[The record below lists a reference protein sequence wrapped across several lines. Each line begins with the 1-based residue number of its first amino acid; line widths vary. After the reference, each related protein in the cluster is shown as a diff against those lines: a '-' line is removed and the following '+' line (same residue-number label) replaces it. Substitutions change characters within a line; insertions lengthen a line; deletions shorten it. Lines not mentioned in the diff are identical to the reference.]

1 MGLFLARE
9 LKISI
14 IKHLKCQRRPVNQV
28 CFYILLDVPQI
39 TCNAFCQIILVNN
52 CYYAILVLLIF
63 VMFLY
68 NGD

>member
-9 LKISI
+9 LIISI

-39 TCNAFCQIILVNN
+39 TCNAFCQIILVEIVI
-52 CYYAILVLLIF
+52 CHIDLSGFRF
-63 VMFLY
+63 VFAMRLK
-68 NGD
+68 